1 MEKMMAYHS
10 QRRLVSGLLLF
21 ALLGYSAVS
30 IAATG
35 TFKKSIAVNANA
47 IVEVSNL
54 QGNVIVR
61 GADVDKVTIR
71 ARIEVDKRLA
81 KTSPQKAAKLIGAI
95 RRSPPVETIENRIV
109 IGELKKHTH
118 QRYATI
124 SYDIQVPSKA
134 TVKVHSVSG
143 DVRVSGVSGTVDATS
158 DKGEVS
164 VAETTSDQVPDR
176 S

>member
-1 MEKMMAYHS
+1 MAYHS

-81 KTSPQKAAKLIGAI
+81 KTSPQKAAKLIG
-95 RRSPPVETIENRIV
+95 
-109 IGELKKHTH
+109 ELKKHTH